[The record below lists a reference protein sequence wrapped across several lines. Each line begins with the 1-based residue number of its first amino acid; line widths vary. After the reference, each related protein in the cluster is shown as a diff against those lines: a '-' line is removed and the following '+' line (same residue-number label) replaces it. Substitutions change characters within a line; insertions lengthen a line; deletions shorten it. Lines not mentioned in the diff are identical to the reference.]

1 MLDLALFVGFA
12 LSVAYIAYERLTH
25 RL

>member
-12 LSVAYIAYERLTH
+12 LFCAYIAYERLAH